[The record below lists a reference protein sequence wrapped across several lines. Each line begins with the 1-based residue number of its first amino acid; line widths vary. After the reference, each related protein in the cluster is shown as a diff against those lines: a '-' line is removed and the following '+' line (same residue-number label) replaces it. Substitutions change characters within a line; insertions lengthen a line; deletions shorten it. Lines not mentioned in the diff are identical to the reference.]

1 MKTFIEVNLIKAE
14 PTIQVDGEFYNYD
27 MDYPKSDDTVDGY
40 FVFTP
45 GCLIGFVPKDI
56 FDKNHVELIHNPDL
70 KSDKPSISQQM
81 VDDFIEKVE
90 VLHDPC
96 LDRTT
101 VVKATLKNGFIIVE
115 SSSCVSAENYDE
127 EIGKEICMNA
137 IKDKVWAYLGFL
149 LATACDN

>member
-1 MKTFIEVNLIKAE
+1 MKTYIGVSMVTAE
-14 PTIQVDGEFYNYD
+14 PAYKGTELGYRIRYVDGRVEW
-27 MDYPKSDDTVDGY
+27 
-40 FVFTP
+40 
-45 GCLIGFVPKDI
+45 VPKQYFETAFI
-56 FDKNHVELIHNPDL
+56 SLENNPDL

-115 SSSCVSAENYDE
+115 SSSCVSVENYDE
-127 EIGKEICMNA
+127 EIGKEICMNV

-149 LATACDN
+149 LATACNN